1 MKAYYTELEHTSP
14 TIVTLEQAK
23 KQLKMEDLGTFDDDI
38 IQDCIDAAIDEAEN
52 YCNTSIRQRK
62 YKVQIA
68 SWEDN
73 FEFKKQ
79 KVTAIDSVTY
89 KDTSGNS
96 QTLDAA
102 SYQLL
107 PIDSYA
113 SVMQFTDF
121 NNLPEVQEDN
131 TTAVTINFTVG
142 YADGKTPKAI
152 QQAIKLLLTDNYE
165 YRGDR
170 EKKENLAS
178 RIKLEPYKYYTVPN
192 G

>member
-14 TIVTLEQAK
+14 TIVTLDQAK
-23 KQLKMEDLGTFDDDI
+23 KQLKMEDLGTFDDEL

-52 YCNTSIRQRK
+52 YCNTSIKQRK

-89 KDTSGNS
+89 KDTSGNT
-96 QTLDAA
+96 QTLAA
-102 SYQLL
+102 SNYQLL
-107 PIDSYA
+107 PIDCYA
-113 SVMQFTDF
+113 SVIQFTDF

-131 TTAVTINFTVG
+131 TTAITINFTVG
-142 YADGKTPKAI
+142 YAEDETPKAI

>member
-14 TIVTLEQAK
+14 TIITLDQAK

-52 YCNTSIRQRK
+52 YCNTSIKQRK
-62 YKVQIA
+62 YKVQID
-68 SWEDN
+68 SWSDN

-79 KVTAIDSVTY
+79 KVTEIDSVTY
-89 KDTSGNS
+89 KDTSGNT
-96 QTLDAA
+96 QTLDAS

-131 TTAVTINFTVG
+131 TTAITINFTVG

>member
-14 TIVTLEQAK
+14 TIITLDQAK

-52 YCNTSIRQRK
+52 YCNTSIKQRK

-68 SWEDN
+68 SWSDN

-79 KVTAIDSVTY
+79 KVTEIDSVTY
-89 KDTSGNS
+89 KDTSGNT
-96 QTLDAA
+96 QTLDAS

-131 TTAVTINFTVG
+131 TTAITINFTVG
-142 YADGKTPKAI
+142 YADGKTPKVI

>member
-14 TIVTLEQAK
+14 TIITLDQAK

-52 YCNTSIRQRK
+52 YCNTSIKQRK

-89 KDTSGNS
+89 KDTSGND
-96 QTLDAA
+96 QTLAA
-102 SYQLL
+102 SNYQLL

-113 SVMQFTDF
+113 SIIQFLDF

-131 TTAVTINFTVG
+131 ATAITINFTVG
-142 YADGKTPKAI
+142 YADGKIPAAI
-152 QQAIKLLLTDNYE
+152 RAAINLLITDNYE

-170 EKKENLAS
+170 ERKENLSS
-178 RIKLEPYKYYTVPN
+178 RVKLEPYKYYTVPN